1 MGVPTWETS
10 PWKTR
15 RGETWE
21 KGWLRGRWKRRL
33 TLQQTMWR
41 VTVRKRNPHQSCRGG
56 EEGGDGEEGE
66 GGEEDGVEGEE
77 EGGEVE
83 EEVEEVEGAVE
94 DVEEGEEQAESCI
107 LCHLTRLTEM
117 QVCI

>member
-15 RGETWE
+15 RRETWE
-21 KGWLRGRWKRRL
+21 KGWRWKRRL

-41 VTVRKRNPHQSCRGG
+41 VTVRKRNPHRYCRGG

-66 GGEEDGVEGEE
+66 GGEGDGVEGEE

-83 EEVEEVEGAVE
+83 EDGEDVEEAVE
-94 DVEEGEEQAESCI
+94 DMEEGEEQAESCI
-107 LCHLTRLTEM
+107 LCYLIQLTKM